1 MIIENEKSI
10 CKLILNIERNYGV
23 YIGNKSLTNLAHF
36 LNGYSF
42 RFFEE
47 RQYLFSFRSD
57 FQSYIE
63 AKYQQKKAY
72 AAYAWNDII
81 LNENESNEEAAF
93 DAFYQLFH
101 QFLKETTYGRLI

>member
-10 CKLILNIERNYGV
+10 CKLIRNIERNYGV

-47 RQYLFSFRSD
+47 RQYLFSLRSD
-57 FQSYIE
+57 FQSYID
-63 AKYQQKKAY
+63 AKYQQEK
-72 AAYAWNDII
+72 AYAWNDII
-81 LNENESNEEAAF
+81 LNENGSTEEAAF

-101 QFLKETTYGRLI
+101 KFLKETTYGSLI